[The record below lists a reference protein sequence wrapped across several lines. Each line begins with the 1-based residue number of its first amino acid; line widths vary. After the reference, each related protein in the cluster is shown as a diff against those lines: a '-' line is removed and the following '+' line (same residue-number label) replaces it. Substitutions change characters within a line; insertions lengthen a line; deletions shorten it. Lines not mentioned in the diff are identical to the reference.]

1 MNPKAE
7 ELKKRTAAFA
17 KAIVELCDHVPTNT
31 AGRRISGQLIDAA
44 TAVNSNYRAACRA
57 RSHREFVA
65 KIGVVTEEADESL
78 GWLQLLISTKL
89 LSETQA
95 AAALKEADELTAI
108 FTASQLTAQSRLQRD
123 NFSTTKPRKPP
134 KPESQSPGS

>member
-78 GWLQLLISTKL
+78 GWLQLLVSAKL
-89 LSETQA
+89 LSESQA
-95 AAALKEADELTAI
+95 ASALKEADELTAI
-108 FTASQLTAQSRLQRD
+108 FTASQRTAKGHLDREKSSRPQD
-123 NFSTTKPRKPP
+123 DRKRRRITP
-134 KPESQSPGS
+134 